1 MPSKKIMNIMPVLE
15 MAKHVKIKS
24 NKETFLLLR
33 ESAQSTSA
41 MNSFLQILV
50 MNSKISMVIKT
61 FLITLDM
68 PAEVKSQ
75 LLWSL
80 SIEGLP
86 NDGFKMIQQ
95 LRMLLFRLIFGVC
108 FSLRKK
114 SHHEMKNGY
123 LPNI

>member
-1 MPSKKIMNIMPVLE
+1 MNIMPVLE
-15 MAKHVKIKS
+15 TANHVKIKS
-24 NKETFLLLR
+24 NKEIFLLLR

-41 MNSFLQILV
+41 MNSFLQIPV
-50 MNSKISMVIKT
+50 MNSKISMIIKT

-86 NDGFKMIQQ
+86 NDGFKVIQHVMAKPIQ
-95 LRMLLFRLIFGVC
+95 YYKV
-108 FSLRKK
+108 K
-114 SHHEMKNGY
+114 
-123 LPNI
+123 

>member
-1 MPSKKIMNIMPVLE
+1 MNIMPVLE
-15 MAKHVKIKS
+15 TANHVKIKS
-24 NKETFLLLR
+24 NKEIFLLLR

-41 MNSFLQILV
+41 TNSFLQIPV
-50 MNSKISMVIKT
+50 MNSKILMIIKT

-86 NDGFKMIQQ
+86 NDGFKVIQHV
-95 LRMLLFRLIFGVC
+95 MSKPIHYYKV
-108 FSLRKK
+108 K
-114 SHHEMKNGY
+114 
-123 LPNI
+123 